1 MIEKALVAASSKP
14 IILSIL
20 FGGEDYGYQ
29 IIQKVKVI
37 SGGSLEWSDKMLYPV
52 LHRMEKEGFV
62 VSRWKMSDGG
72 RLRRYYS
79 ITEKGRKELD
89 FERRQW
95 QSVTKALAKLWKP
108 LPSLD

>member
-20 FGGEDYGYQ
+20 LGGEDYGYQ
-29 IIQKVKVI
+29 IIQKVKDI

-52 LHRMEKEGFV
+52 LHRMEKEGFL

-79 ITEKGRKELD
+79 ITEKGHRELD

-95 QSVTKALAKLWKP
+95 QSVTKALSKLWKP
-108 LPSLD
+108 MPSLD

>member
-20 FGGEDYGYQ
+20 LGGEDYGYE
-29 IIQKVKVI
+29 IIQKVKDI

-52 LHRMEKEGFV
+52 LHRMEKEGLL
-62 VSRWKMSDGG
+62 VSHWKMSDGG
-72 RLRRYYS
+72 RLRRYYK
-79 ITEKGRKELD
+79 ITEEGRRALD

-95 QSVTKALAKLWKP
+95 QSVTEALAKLWKP

>member
-20 FGGEDYGYQ
+20 LGGEDYGYQ
-29 IIQKVKVI
+29 IIQKVKDI
-37 SGGSLEWSDKMLYPV
+37 SGGSLDWSDKMLYPV
-52 LHRMEKEGFV
+52 LHRMEKEGLL
-62 VSRWKMSDGG
+62 VSQWKMSDGG
-72 RLRRYYS
+72 RLRRYYR
-79 ITEKGRKELD
+79 ITEKGRGALD
-89 FERRQW
+89 SERRQW

>member
-1 MIEKALVAASSKP
+1 MIEKALVAASTKP

-20 FGGEDYGYQ
+20 IRGEDYGYQ
-29 IIQKVKVI
+29 IIQKVKDI

-52 LHRMEKEGFV
+52 LHRMEKEGFL
-62 VSRWKMSDGG
+62 VSQWKMSDKG
-72 RLRRYYS
+72 RLRRYYG
-79 ITEKGRKELD
+79 ITEKGNNELD

-95 QSVTKALAKLWKP
+95 QSVTKALDRLWKP